1 MTTADVHA
9 ATKAVV
15 NLPRAALFATGLAA
29 ASFLVL
35 VPLGHPLAAA
45 FFSGGLGLG
54 LLNTALVRR
63 SAARFAAAGEANKR
77 RFALS
82 VLGRLSMITALGVA
96 LALLVQPDGL
106 AVFAGLAALQLVMI
120 FMSSVPL
127 VRELRRSRMEGSS

>member
-1 MTTADVHA
+1 MITVDAHA

-15 NLPRAALFATGLAA
+15 NLPRAALLATGLAA
-29 ASFLVL
+29 ASAVVL
-35 VPLGHPLAAA
+35 LPLGHPLAAA

-63 SAARFAAAGEANKR
+63 SAVRFAVGGQANKR

-82 VLGRLSMITALGVA
+82 VLGRLSLITALGVA

-120 FMSSVPL
+120 FISSVPL
-127 VRELRRSRMEGSS
+127 VRELRRSRMEGRP

>member
-1 MTTADVHA
+1 MTTADVNA

-15 NLPRAALFATGLAA
+15 NLPRAALLATGLAA
-29 ASFLVL
+29 ASVVVL
-35 VPLGHPLAAA
+35 VPLGHPLAAV

-63 SAARFAAAGEANKR
+63 SAVRFVAGGQANKR

-82 VLGRLSMITALGVA
+82 VLGRLSLITGLGVA
-96 LALLVQPDGL
+96 LALLVRPDGL
-106 AVFAGLAALQLVMI
+106 VVFAGLAALQLMMI

-127 VRELRRSRMEGSS
+127 VRELRQSRMEGSP